1 MKAIK
6 NILYFDAVDQS
17 SGAPI
22 FEALFKQLQAS
33 DAVLANAGLNI
44 QTAGYCKDGEPAHDD
59 IKAALAAA
67 GIEGCAYKHTF
78 LPAHP
83 ELVRRADM
91 ILVSTLLEEDNV
103 CMNYHEARSKT
114 NSILSYLELR
124 QEPDNAEASTKCGRY
139 DPTVTWYKELIPI
152 LFKAIKNS
160 YCDAL
165 ILRGQCLWPGTI
177 MGTAFVAK
185 SGDELEKFPEG
196 SIMVVDRPG
205 IFLAARRGRTD
216 AAWRARRAAPENDD
230 TLDLKKEMDKY
241 IAEVEGRTDRLL
253 NYLFQGDGYNYL
265 RKAIKGSKGFIFS
278 RGRNR
283 GERAAIALGIP
294 CISSCVGA
302 TDEIATGQVIV
313 IDAGRGEVYDAARL
327 LKL

>member
-6 NILYFDAVDQS
+6 NILYFDAIDGS

-22 FEALFKQLQAS
+22 FDALFKHLQAS

-44 QTAGYCKDGEPAHDD
+44 QTAGCCRDGEPAHDE
-59 IKAALAAA
+59 IIAALSSA
-67 GIEGCAYKHTF
+67 GIKGCAYKHTF

-83 ELVRRADM
+83 ELIRRADM

-103 CMNYHEARSKT
+103 CMQYHEARSKT

-124 QEPDNAEASTKCGRY
+124 QEPDNAESSTKCGRY
-139 DPTVTWYKELIPI
+139 DSTVTWYKELIPI
-152 LFKAIKNS
+152 LVKVIKNS

-177 MGTAFVAK
+177 IGSAFVAK
-185 SGDELEKFPEG
+185 LGDELEKFAEG

-205 IFLAARRGRTD
+205 IFLASRRGRSN
-216 AAWRARRAAPENDD
+216 AMWSARRAAPENED
-230 TLDLKKEMDKY
+230 TVDLKKEMDKY
-241 IAEVEGRTDRLL
+241 IAKVEGKTDGLL
-253 NYLFQGDGYNYL
+253 NFLFRGDGYNYL

-283 GERAAIALGIP
+283 GERAAVALGIP
-294 CISSCVGA
+294 CISSCIGA
-302 TDEIATGQVIV
+302 TDEISTGQIIV
-313 IDAGRGEVYDAARL
+313 IDAGRGEVYDAERL
-327 LKL
+327 LTL